1 MGTGPLILIWIN
13 CLSPRPISYLITT
26 LSSFSLGSVSK
37 LSLLSLNHDLLAVLD
52 IHALDLRLAAEF
64 LAVQRV
70 PLTTLNSRH

>member
-52 IHALDLRLAAEF
+52 IDASCLRFAVEL
-64 LAVQRV
+64 LAVQ
-70 PLTTLNSRH
+70 

>member
-1 MGTGPLILIWIN
+1 MGTGPLIQFWIN

-52 IHALDLRLAAEF
+52 IDASCLRFAVEF
-64 LAVQRV
+64 LAVQ
-70 PLTTLNSRH
+70 